1 MTPAH
6 KFACMN
12 ITFLH
17 AWAGLLRSHGRPN
30 IPSRRP
36 KESSRMAGGVGWG
49 GWGWGGGMG
58 WGGGSGKRSRR
69 YTQEFAYDP
78 PQFRIMV

>member
-17 AWAGLLRSHGRPN
+17 AWAGLLRPHGRPN

-36 KESSRMAGGVGWG
+36 KESSRMAGGMGEG
-49 GWGWGGGMG
+49 GQARGLEDTLK
-58 WGGGSGKRSRR
+58 SLLTILLSF
-69 YTQEFAYDP
+69 E
-78 PQFRIMV
+78 

>member
-30 IPSRRP
+30 MPSRHL
-36 KESSRMAGGVGWG
+36 KESSRMAGGVGWVG
-49 GWGWGGGMG
+49 GWGGVGVGGGQARG
-58 WGGGSGKRSRR
+58 LEDTLKSLLTILLSF
-69 YTQEFAYDP
+69 E
-78 PQFRIMV
+78 

>member
-49 GWGWGGGMG
+49 GGVGGQARGLEDTLK
-58 WGGGSGKRSRR
+58 SLLTILLSF
-69 YTQEFAYDP
+69 E
-78 PQFRIMV
+78 

>member
-36 KESSRMAGGVGWG
+36 KESSRMAGGVGWV
-49 GWGWGGGMG
+49 GGGG
-58 WGGGSGKRSRR
+58 GGGSGKRSRR